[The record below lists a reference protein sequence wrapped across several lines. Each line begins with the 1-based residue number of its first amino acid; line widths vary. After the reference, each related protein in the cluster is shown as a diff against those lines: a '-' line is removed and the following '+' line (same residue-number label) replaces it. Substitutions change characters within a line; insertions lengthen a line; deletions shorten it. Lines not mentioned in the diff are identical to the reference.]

1 MTRHLHF
8 RNNSAFTLIEL
19 LVVIAIIAILAA
31 ILFPVFAQARA
42 KARQTSCASNLRQLG
57 LAQAMYSQDFDET
70 LMPVAIVVPASMAGG
85 EARWPQVIA
94 PYLKLRAFVVCPSAD
109 YETVKTLTFYYQE
122 AIDKF
127 DDFGNYG
134 YAYGLYP
141 SFGYNYE
148 YLSPIEG
155 CIDGPDT
162 PGSYTDPRTGA
173 TGLCSANFAAS
184 STGRGTALANI
195 QEPSNTLAMAD
206 STIISNGKPYNGYFR
221 LYSPRFW
228 APATPLTSDSY
239 GRLWARHS
247 GMVNAQF
254 VDGHV
259 KAMKI
264 DALRNE
270 NLWRA
275 KKIN

>member
-1 MTRHLHF
+1 MTRNRYF
-8 RNNSAFTLIEL
+8 RMDRAFTLIEL

-31 ILFPVFAQARA
+31 ILFPVFAQARE
-42 KARQTSCASNLRQLG
+42 KARQASCASNLHQLG
-57 LAQAMYSQDFDET
+57 LAQVMYSQDFDET
-70 LMPVAIVVPASMAGG
+70 VMPVAVVVPPTEANG

-94 PYLKLRAFVVCPSAD
+94 PYLKQRSFVVCPTAD
-109 YETVKTLTFYYQE
+109 YDSVKVINLWYRE

-127 DDFGNYG
+127 DDGGNYG

-148 YLSPIEG
+148 YLSPVEG
-155 CIDGPDT
+155 CPDGPDST
-162 PGSYTDPRTGA
+162 GSYVGGA
-173 TGLCSANFAAS
+173 CSAGFTAS
-184 STGRGTALANI
+184 SAGRGIAVANI
-195 QEPSNTLAMAD
+195 QEPSNTVALAD
-206 STIISNGKPYNGYFR
+206 STVISGGKPVNGYFR

-228 APATPLTSDSY
+228 TGATPLTSDSY
-239 GRLWARHS
+239 GRLWARHN
-247 GMVNAQF
+247 GMVNVQF

-264 DALRNE
+264 DALRDE

-275 KKIN
+275 KKIR